1 MDINSFQS
9 GQVGAVNT
17 PPSDT
22 HRTLSRDEP
31 PMAPRCRR
39 TPLIERS
46 DLVEPLGWLHLI
58 GPGTFLVAAHLRS
71 SLLGHALE
79 SSDRAD
85 PRL

>member
-1 MDINSFQS
+1 MDIDLLHS
-9 GQVGAVNT
+9 GQVGAAHT
-17 PPSDT
+17 PPTNT
-22 HRTLSRDEP
+22 HGSLSHDEP
-31 PMAPRCRR
+31 PMAPRGRR
-39 TPLIERS
+39 TPLIARA
-46 DLVEPLGWLHLI
+46 DLVEPCGWLHLI

>member
-1 MDINSFQS
+1 MDIDFCQP
-9 GQVGAVNT
+9 GQVGAVPT
-17 PPSDT
+17 SPADT

-31 PMAPRCRR
+31 PMASRCRR
-39 TPLIERS
+39 TPLSKRS

-79 SSDRAD
+79 GSDRAD